1 MKHIKF
7 QDTSLR
13 DGEQTPGIAYSLENK
28 IELTKAIIS
37 LGLDSI
43 EIGFP
48 AASKEEAKIIEKI
61 CTNFSKNKT
70 EFVVF
75 SRSIEKDIDIAYNS
89 VKKAQNK
96 KIQIVAPSSNI
107 HILHSTKEN
116 KSSLLKNLEKSL
128 IFAKQKFSNIQFT
141 AQDAPRADIEFLTEM
156 VEIALFNGATTIC
169 LPDTTGFSLPHE
181 YANLISTIKEI
192 TNNHQDIILA
202 AHCHNDLGLAT
213 ANTIAA
219 IKAGANQVEG
229 TINGIGERAGNTP
242 IEEVIAILDLKYT
255 DLLSDKLN
263 MSLFKKVSLQM
274 EKITGISIHDNKPIF
289 GKNAF
294 MHASGMHQRAMIE
307 NSKTFEIIN
316 SKKFG
321 IEGGNIS
328 IGKLS
333 GRAGLK
339 KVLDDLNIS
348 IQPEKMEDLLAFIK
362 NRSISFKNIN
372 NDILHNLVKE
382 FMNK

>member
-1 MKHIKF
+1 M
-7 QDTSLR
+7 
-13 DGEQTPGIAYSLENK
+13 Y
-28 IELTKAIIS
+28 II
-37 LGLDSI
+37 
-43 EIGFP
+43 
-48 AASKEEAKIIEKI
+48 
-61 CTNFSKNKT
+61 
-70 EFVVF
+70 
-75 SRSIEKDIDIAYNS
+75 
-89 VKKAQNK
+89 
-96 KIQIVAPSSNI
+96 
-107 HILHSTKEN
+107 
-116 KSSLLKNLEKSL
+116 
-128 IFAKQKFSNIQFT
+128 
-141 AQDAPRADIEFLTEM
+141 
-156 VEIALFNGATTIC
+156 
-169 LPDTTGFSLPHE
+169 
-181 YANLISTIKEI
+181 
-192 TNNHQDIILA
+192 
-202 AHCHNDLGLAT
+202 
-213 ANTIAA
+213 
-219 IKAGANQVEG
+219 
-229 TINGIGERAGNTP
+229 
-242 IEEVIAILDLKYT
+242 
-255 DLLSDKLN
+255 N